1 MDDLLTKIKT
11 KCEPKSGN
19 FVDIKGN
26 KIVCPNTCSTPCSVT
41 IDQVAN
47 EPYYDSTCVTNV
59 FNEYL
64 STLDA
69 NTKVNIE
76 NECLAS
82 SNNTTNFKNNIISLC
97 DIGVTQIAD
106 ATTSCKMNKVM
117 NSDLSVSQTLDSQD
131 ISIQDIIVF
140 STISV
145 TCLIICAGY
154 LDILLKFLFVLIFTM
169 CCYVYYLYRF
179 ENSKFKKLVS
189 TLQTQNL
196 QN

>member
-1 MDDLLTKIKT
+1 MNSLLTKIKT
-11 KCEPKSGN
+11 TCEPKTGN

-26 KIVCPNTCSTPCSVT
+26 KIVCPSTCSSPCSVS

-47 EPYYDSTCVTNV
+47 EPYYDSTCVANV

-82 SNNTTNFKNNIISLC
+82 SNNSTNFKNNIISLC

-106 ATTSCKMNKVM
+106 ATTSCKMNKVI
-117 NSDLSVSQTLDSQD
+117 NSDLSASQTLDSQD

-169 CCYVYYLYRF
+169 CGYVYYLYRF